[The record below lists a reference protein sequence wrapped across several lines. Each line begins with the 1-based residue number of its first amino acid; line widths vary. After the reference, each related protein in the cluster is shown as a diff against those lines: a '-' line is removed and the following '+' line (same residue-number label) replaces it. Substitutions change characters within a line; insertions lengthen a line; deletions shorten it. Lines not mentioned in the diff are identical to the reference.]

1 MKWGPL
7 QKAYSNAFLT
17 PKDYHPHFSHVL
29 HRRFYSRVK
38 AREANTRCRM
48 CTFFT
53 ESVEQ
58 LDSCAQLAP
67 LKMWLRATT
76 KEYSWY
82 DSDQK
87 QCFMLGL
94 HPHDKHGD
102 GSVSLWLLMW
112 SALIVNLIK
121 ISTEGAVLNTDVI
134 CKKALETFMTRAS
147 SLLFRAKTFHRSVMS
162 KTGGSPPE
170 SYKKF
175 SRLLAPLG
183 EIRPS
188 AELINMEPELS
199 WSTPFLGA
207 LEEAGLGH
215 LLKTKAPHGAG
226 SSSTECFSN
235 QHVPPEREIHNPL
248 APNGSRGL
256 RRRVAFQPSRIPSET
271 VPPSK

>member
-1 MKWGPL
+1 
-7 QKAYSNAFLT
+7 
-17 PKDYHPHFSHVL
+17 
-29 HRRFYSRVK
+29 
-38 AREANTRCRM
+38 M
-48 CTFFT
+48 CGKVT
-53 ESVEQ
+53 ESIEHLEKCQ
-58 LDSCAQLAP
+58 KLAP
-67 LKMWLRATT
+67 LRDWLHDISN
-76 KEYSWY
+76 EYSWI
-82 DSDQK
+82 DHENRQT
-87 QCFMLGL
+87 FLLGL
-94 HPHDKHGD
+94 HPHETHGA
-102 GSVSLWLLMW
+102 GTVSLWLLMW

-147 SLLFRAKTFHRSVMS
+147 SLLFRAKTLHRSVMS

-235 QHVPPEREIHNPL
+235 QHASPEREIHNPL